1 VKGFWRGGVECCRQ
15 RHDITTT
22 RRTNFGCLNI
32 RSLNNKLDDV
42 LEVRRDLCID
52 VLFLVETWHD
62 PDAVCI
68 RRLRADGFHV
78 VDAPRPRAAC
88 DTVATNHGGVAVVA
102 FTGARLQPLD
112 IGAKPTTFE
121 FVCVRVTSGDAS
133 YIVCAIY
140 GPGSTTVSTTFF
152 ADLSDVFDRLA
163 TFVEPLFV
171 VGDLNVHLDQTND
184 TSASQLV
191 DLFADYGLACRVTV
205 PTHDFGVLLDIVAS
219 RDDLPPPYVDVID
232 VGLSD
237 HRLLRWPVSM
247 SRPAPVYT
255 TTVVRPWCQLDA
267 SAFRGG
273 LSSSL
278 LCQPESWSNY
288 DLDGLACLYDSEIGA
303 ILDRL
308 VPQWTVTCR
317 RRPSDP
323 WFDDECRK
331 AKRSVRRLERA
342 SSRASRAAA
351 ADQTAVKFAT
361 AASATACWI
370 AESRAYR
377 DLLCQKR
384 ESFWQAKV
392 ESERS
397 APNVC
402 GSQLTTSWAADACR
416 RQRLS
421 THKNCIVFSMRRS
434 PESVTRQP
442 TLHRRASRLHRLAA
456 TSRRSASS
464 LSTTSPPLSASYL
477 TNIAPPIRFPRA
489 F

>member
-1 VKGFWRGGVECCRQ
+1 MP
-15 RHDITTT
+15 RHCA
-22 RRTNFGCLNI
+22 N
-32 RSLNNKLDDV
+32 
-42 LEVRRDLCID
+42 
-52 VLFLVETWHD
+52 
-62 PDAVCI
+62 P
-68 RRLRADGFHV
+68 RLR
-78 VDAPRPRAAC
+78 RPTR
-88 DTVATNHGGVAVVA
+88 H
-102 FTGARLQPLD
+102 RRP
-112 IGAKPTTFE
+112 
-121 FVCVRVTSGDAS
+121 S
-133 YIVCAIY
+133 
-140 GPGSTTVSTTFF
+140 
-152 ADLSDVFDRLA
+152 
-163 TFVEPLFV
+163 
-171 VGDLNVHLDQTND
+171 
-184 TSASQLV
+184 
-191 DLFADYGLACRVTV
+191 
-205 PTHDFGVLLDIVAS
+205 
-219 RDDLPPPYVDVID
+219 VDVID

-308 VPQWTVTCR
+308 VPQRTVTCR
-317 RRPSDP
+317 RRLSDP

-342 SSRASRAAA
+342 FSRASRAAA

-361 AASATACWI
+361 AASATACWT
-370 AESRAYR
+370 AERRAYR

-397 APNVC
+397 APQRLC
-402 GSQLTTSWAADACR
+402 ACR

-434 PESVTRQP
+434 PESATRQP
-442 TLHRRASRLHRLAA
+442 TLHRRASCLYRLAA
-456 TSRRSASS
+456 ISRRSASS

-477 TNIAPPIRFPRA
+477 TNNAPPIRFPRA